1 MQIKIKGEQK
11 INTLIGLLDTK
22 SDMFVDLKNTPDK
35 LYATTIRLE
44 DYESDNANVIFLDE
58 FKSIANESFQL
69 NVTYPK
75 DLCNAIKLI
84 ANPTITLDIDDNDR
98 TVSFI
103 NIKGK
108 GRQINMIAHKNR
120 GDITNGEKARDFLS
134 TIDELYSVEVSKQ
147 SYKELKDFY
156 GISGKTCGMEEYNM
170 EFHTDGKVIASNEGF
185 EYVFDN
191 PSNVNSSDNINI
203 ALTFKMFKDIK
214 VQQSTFSIVEGLTS
228 RDLEMIAL
236 LIDQGNTSKIMILP
250 NV

>member
-35 LYATTIRLE
+35 LFATTLRLE
-44 DYESDNANVIFLDE
+44 DYESDNANVLFLNE
-58 FKSIANESFQL
+58 YESIADESFQL
-69 NVTYPK
+69 NITRPK
-75 DLCNAIKLI
+75 DVCTAIKLI
-84 ANPTITLDIDDNDR
+84 PNPTITLDIDDNDR
-98 TVSFI
+98 CVSFI

-120 GDITNGEKARDFLS
+120 GDITNGEKARDYLS
-134 TIDELYSVEVSKQ
+134 TIEELYNVDVSKD

-156 GISGKTCGMEEYNM
+156 NISGKTCGMEEYNM
-170 EFHTDGKVIASNEGF
+170 DFNTDGKVVASNEGF
-185 EYVFDN
+185 EYVFDDMA
-191 PSNVNSSDNINI
+191 NVNGDENINI

-214 VQQSTFSIVEGLTS
+214 TQGCTFSICEGLTS
-228 RDLEMIAL
+228 RDLELISL
-236 LIDQGNTSKIMILP
+236 IIDQGDTKIMILP